1 MGITTLRRH
10 VYDARGEEGILL
22 DFHKGRVCLG
32 SVLQQF
38 NPFLGIVKFK

>member
-10 VYDARGEEGILL
+10 VYDAMGEQSILL
-22 DFHKGRVCLG
+22 DFHKVCVCLG

-38 NPFLGIVKFK
+38 NPLLGIVKFK